1 MPLTAQEGQLRGRL
15 AAHASWAN
23 TENRAARTLK
33 ARQALEDKFLAQA
46 GGDPQRPQ
54 RASAAAVGGRVG
66 SGRADHCPS
75 LRLSG
80 RESRWWTTVLM
91 LTRRNA

>member
-33 ARQALEDKFLAQA
+33 ARQALEEKFLAQA

-54 RASAAAVGGRVG
+54 RASARRRRSEAGRPATGFGANVT
-66 SGRADHCPS
+66 
-75 LRLSG
+75 
-80 RESRWWTTVLM
+80 REL
-91 LTRRNA
+91 